1 MPLDKE
7 PTKYTDIV
15 IDLETWSLR
24 PTAAIRSI
32 GAVAFN
38 IESDEGMPFQYAT
51 YYQNVRDSL
60 GHRDPGTEKW
70 WSQQSKEA
78 QEAFLHSV
86 DGLHIGL
93 LHLVEFVTA
102 WSDTANVRVWSNG
115 AGFDLP
121 ILRSACGHLKDRLGI
136 AIELP
141 WSYKNERDT
150 RTLYWLAG
158 GVPYGHMSGVKHHAL
173 DDALYEAAR
182 LNNAW
187 HKLNDRHA
195 DIAIVPNN
203 NAI

>member
-38 IESDEGMPFQYAT
+38 IAQPRDIPFRYAAFYT
-51 YYQNVRDSL
+51 NIYDPF
-60 GHRDPGTEKW
+60 GHRDLSTEQW
-70 WSQQSKEA
+70 WARQGAEA
-78 QEAFLHSV
+78 QAAFNQTKFDLYE
-86 DGLHIGL
+86 GLERFVEHI
-93 LHLVEFVTA
+93 TA
-102 WSDTANVRVWSNG
+102 FADKDTVRVWSNG